1 MTRFCSIISLAAA
14 SMLLLTSCHAQEAL
28 DESQRETDR
37 LTGAGK
43 REAQPDFLR
52 YDDEKFPISRNLRGR
67 LSDLDTD
74 IDEGSISQDGIWLN

>member
-1 MTRFCSIISLAAA
+1 
-14 SMLLLTSCHAQEAL
+14 MLLSTSCQAQEAL
-28 DESQRETDR
+28 NESQKEANTLSGVGR
-37 LTGAGK
+37 